1 VKERNLLRTK
11 SKKALLKFHS
21 SNSLP
26 TSTFSTN
33 QNVAHLAK
41 NVKLKA
47 EMVEEPAESQ
57 VNMEV

>member
-1 VKERNLLRTK
+1 LQVKERNLLRTK

-33 QNVAHLAK
+33 QNAAHLAI
-41 NVKLKA
+41 KLKA
-47 EMVEEPAESQ
+47 EMVEEPAESP
-57 VNMEV
+57 VTMEV